1 MSLEIPTIY
10 NVASSYKE
18 YKNELDTYK
27 GHDVLMHAFD
37 CDAFNNEFLRKSG
50 GDVFRICYA
59 VMNFLNLLMEK
70 DNSYKDKGSKYL
82 FHWLHVDVLGNKYPI
97 QDTIILYKEL
107 HEKFN
112 NEEGDN
118 TLYKYINQINVHTSE
133 QIVKL
138 ISIYDKLEH
147 FNSEYV
153 SKKEK
158 VSCTGECID
167 LYNTYVDECR
177 KGYDKDFCN
186 ELKNFREKYHFFIRK
201 ILSYEGEQYL
211 LPPVESFN
219 TLGVIIIPFTL
230 ILVTSLSFPIFYKF
244 TTFGPWIHRIIGKNN
259 NIWENIKE
267 ETNHSLNPYEM
278 ENKNSENRSYNISYD
293 SL

>member
-18 YKNELDTYK
+18 YKKELDTYK
-27 GHDVLMHAFD
+27 GHDVLIDAFD
-37 CDAFNNEFLRKSG
+37 CNAFNNEFLRKSG
-50 GDVFRICYA
+50 DNVFRICYA

-70 DNSYKDKGSKYL
+70 DDSYKDKGSKYL

-97 QDTIILYKEL
+97 QETIILYKAL

-112 NEEGDN
+112 NEEGDD
-118 TLYKYINQINVHTSE
+118 TLYNYINQIDEHTSDKL
-133 QIVKL
+133 VKL
-138 ISIYDKLEH
+138 TSIYDKLEQ
-147 FNSEYV
+147 FNSEYE
-153 SKKEK
+153 SKNEK
-158 VSCTGECID
+158 QTCTGECMD

-201 ILSYEGEQYL
+201 ILSYEGEQHL

-219 TLGVIIIPFTL
+219 TLNVIIIPFTL
-230 ILVTSLSFPIFYKF
+230 ILVTSLIFPILYKF
-244 TTFGPWIHRIIGKNN
+244 TAFGPWIRRIIGKNN
-259 NIWENIKE
+259 NMWENINE

-278 ENKNSENRSYNISYD
+278 ENKKLENSSYNISYN
-293 SL
+293 SS